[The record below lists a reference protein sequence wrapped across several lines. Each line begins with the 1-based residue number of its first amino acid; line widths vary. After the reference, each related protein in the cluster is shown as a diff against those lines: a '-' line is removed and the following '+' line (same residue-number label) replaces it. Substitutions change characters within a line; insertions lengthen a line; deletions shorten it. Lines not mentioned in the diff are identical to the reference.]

1 MQVGDLV
8 THSMRNTKQVG
19 LVTEVGKY
27 AGNGDV
33 KVLWAKQTEVYVQKS
48 TYLKVLTT
56 ARHNI
61 AC

>member
-1 MQVGDLV
+1 MKVGDLV

-56 ARHNI
+56 A
-61 AC
+61 

>member
-8 THSMRNTKQVG
+8 THSVRNTKQIG

-33 KVLWAKQTEVYVQKS
+33 KVLWAKQKEPYVQNS
-48 TYLKVLTT
+48 AYLKLVDNLLTT
-56 ARHNI
+56 
-61 AC
+61 